1 MPAASSLLPE
11 LEEVVQHGSIER
23 RTHALLRVAALFV
36 ATARN
41 LKKEHI
47 DLFDAVLCRLIDEID
62 TGSRTE
68 LATQLA
74 GIDNAPSR
82 TVGLLANDDE
92 PAVAQPLLLRS
103 RQLDEADLI
112 SLARSKS
119 HAHLLA
125 LASRRGLSES
135 VTDVLLARGSRDVLN
150 ALARNATALFSQSGL
165 AALLEAAAADSSLA
179 DKLLLRSDL
188 PRPSLQK
195 LLAQFSRASKER
207 LLATAKPE
215 LQEEIRQ
222 ALGSDDKALPSAAAA
237 RDYTAAEAR
246 IRQMRQSGTLYEAAV
261 LEFASSF
268 EYEETVAALASL
280 CAVPTTVAA
289 RILGSERTDPVL
301 ILCKSVGWG
310 WPTAR
315 AIIGLLP
322 DASAMPEQALDATY
336 VNFERLSPT
345 TAQRVLRFWQ
355 VHHLDSVSA

>member
-11 LEEVVQHGSIER
+11 LGQVVQHGSIER
-23 RTHALLRVAALFV
+23 RAHALLRVAALFV

-47 DLFDAVLCRLIDEID
+47 DLFDDVLCRLIDEID

-103 RQLDEADLI
+103 RQLGEADLI
-112 SLARSKS
+112 GLARSKS

-135 VTDVLLARGSRDVLN
+135 VTDVLLARGGRDVRN

-188 PRPSLQK
+188 PRHSVQK
-195 LLAQFSRASKER
+195 LLAHVSRASKEC

-215 LQEEIRQ
+215 LQEGIRQ
-222 ALGSDDKALPSAAAA
+222 ALGGDDKALPSGAAA

-246 IRQMRQSGTLYEAAV
+246 ISQIRQSGTLDEAAV
-261 LEFASSF
+261 LEFASRF
-268 EYEETVAALASL
+268 DCEETVAALASL
-280 CAVPTTVAA
+280 CAVPTSVAA
-289 RILGSERTDPVL
+289 RILGGGRTDPVL
-301 ILCKSVGWG
+301 ILCKSAGWG
-310 WPTAR
+310 WPTAK

-345 TAQRVLRFWQ
+345 TAQRVSRFWQ
-355 VHHLDSVSA
+355 VHHLDSAPA